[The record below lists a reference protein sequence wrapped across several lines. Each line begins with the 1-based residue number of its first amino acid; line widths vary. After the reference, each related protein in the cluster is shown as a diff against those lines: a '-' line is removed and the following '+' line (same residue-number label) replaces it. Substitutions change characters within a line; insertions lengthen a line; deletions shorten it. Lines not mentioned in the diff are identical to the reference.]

1 MCPSSGSF
9 HTTSAPSLFFCLIRN
24 LSLALPPSSHLTGC
38 STDGSH
44 GNSDSYSAFT
54 RMERASV
61 EGLYVSLSLI
71 IISGDNR
78 LDQDEATLTSMEFF
92 IRESCICVNNEH
104 SCTSHVVYGF
114 PQSFWLD
121 SAQTCHSNTHQHMC
135 LILMTKL

>member
-24 LSLALPPSSHLTGC
+24 LSLALPPSSHLTAC

-44 GNSDSYSAFT
+44 GNSDNYSAFT

-61 EGLYVSLSLI
+61 EGLYVSVSLI

-78 LDQDEATLTSMEFF
+78 LDQNEATLTSMEFF
-92 IRESCICVNNEH
+92 H
-104 SCTSHVVYGF
+104 
-114 PQSFWLD
+114 P
-121 SAQTCHSNTHQHMC
+121 
-135 LILMTKL
+135 